1 MKRTMLAGPWLTCLL
16 FAGVLTVAG
25 FAQTLTGQLSGV
37 VTDQTGAVIP
47 NANITLTSQLTGDVR
62 RTVSNSDGIFAVASV
77 PTGEYKVTIEATG
90 FAKWERT
97 GVKVSAG
104 DRRSSARH
112 TGVCPGAPRPR

>member
-1 MKRTMLAGPWLTCLL
+1 M
-16 FAGVLTVAG
+16 
-25 FAQTLTGQLSGV
+25 
-37 VTDQTGAVIP
+37 TDQTGAVIP
-47 NANITLTSQLTGDVR
+47 NANITLTSQLTGDIR

-104 DRRSSARH
+104 DRRSIADIVLGATAVAGSVDVSASADQI
-112 TGVCPGAPRPR
+112 APVDNGSKELTLTNKQITNRN